1 MGDTE
6 VREDCMNVFF
16 EHLTNERE
24 ERDWPVVGR
33 GGGGRRG
40 FRNWDDE
47 RGLPVQRHQARGD

>member
-1 MGDTE
+1 
-6 VREDCMNVFF
+6 MNVFF

-24 ERDWPVVGR
+24 ERDWPVVRR

-47 RGLPVQRHQARGD
+47 RGLPVQRHQTRGD